1 MYSHEKEKQ
10 KITAQADPQTRN
22 FLTLTS
28 KAQPGS
34 AQTHTS
40 AHTSTRGEG
49 VAKQWAVFVYIY
61 KTPL

>member
-1 MYSHEKEKQ
+1 MYPHEKEKQ

-28 KAQPGS
+28 KAQPSS
-34 AQTHTS
+34 AQTLTS
-40 AHTSTRGEG
+40 AHTSTGGEG
-49 VAKQWAVFVYIY
+49 VAKRWAVFVYIY